1 MNALFVRKVLP
12 FRQVEKYSILHLGA
26 RPVYLNESG
35 TAIWDLI
42 DGRST
47 ARDIAKI
54 LASRNDS
61 PPIAVEKMSSK
72 VESFLEELFL
82 IGLLLKYED
91 GTFKERPR
99 PTLPV
104 TENSAAAPDSQNAKA
119 SQELFRPIQSECVTA
134 QVKKTGTSLSD
145 QFDDLYWEKFYIHKM
160 HLELTYRC
168 NFRCV
173 HCYNPTHGGG
183 STEMTTGEWERA
195 LEQLA
200 GLGCYLLTFTGGEVF
215 VRKDTI
221 QILQAA
227 CDKGFTFRL
236 NTNGSLIDEHMLK
249 QLEPMRPFL
258 QSVDISFYGAEAEVH
273 DALAKRTGSFFSTM
287 RAVQLL
293 SEAKMNLVTKFV
305 TMRDNFH
312 GMDLFEDNMRK
323 LGVPHVVNTGSLI
336 PRTNRDMSPLVQL
349 TTDKQYNEMLVTH
362 SDPKGGND
370 PGSCKPGHVRGAIT
384 PDGFVSPCEWL
395 TDFKLGN
402 LRDRSLAE
410 IWYGSEFLSFRKI
423 FEQESECSSCG
434 LQPSCSRC
442 PAHSYLETGSLL
454 QCAPNER
461 HFAELY
467 QNFNAAKA

>member
-1 MNALFVRKVLP
+1 MNTLFVRKVLP
-12 FRQVEKYSILHLGA
+12 FRQVENYAILHLGA
-26 RPVYLNESG
+26 RPVYLNEG
-35 TAIWDLI
+35 GIEIWGLI
-42 DGRST
+42 DGRSS
-47 ARDIAKI
+47 ARDIAQMI
-54 LASRNDS
+54 VSRNQFS
-61 PPIAVEKMSSK
+61 PGAVEEIAPK
-72 VESFLEELFL
+72 VEHFLEALYHK
-82 IGLLLKYED
+82 GLLLKYED
-91 GTFKERPR
+91 GSFRERPR
-99 PTLPV
+99 PTPRV
-104 TENSAAAPDSQNAKA
+104 PEASVGAPDGQTPEVR
-119 SQELFRPIQSECVTA
+119 QDLFRPIQSECVTA
-134 QVKKTGTSLSD
+134 QIKKNGASLSD

-183 STEMTTGEWERA
+183 TTEMTASEWERA

-200 GLGCYLLTFTGGEVF
+200 GLGCYLLTFTGGEIF

-227 CDKGFTFRL
+227 CNQGFTFRL
-236 NTNGSLIDEHMLK
+236 NTNGSLIDEQIMER
-249 QLEPMRPFL
+249 LESMRPFL
-258 QSVDISFYGAEAEVH
+258 QSVDISFYGADAEVH

-287 RAVQLL
+287 RAVHLL

-312 GMDLFEDNMRK
+312 GMDLFEENMRK

-336 PRTNRDMSPLVQL
+336 PRTNRDTSPLVQL

-362 SDPKGGND
+362 SDPKAGND
-370 PGSCKPGHVRGAIT
+370 PGACKPGHVRGAIT

-402 LRDRSLAE
+402 LRERPLAE
-410 IWYGSEFLSFRKI
+410 IWYGPEFLSFRKI
-423 FEQESECSSCG
+423 FEQESECSGCG

-467 QNFNAAKA
+467 RDFNVAKA